1 MPSLGVQELNDSLK
15 VARLGGPEPRWT
27 QPDAVNSIVLSQW
40 GDLHSNSLTSHSRRL
55 EGYNFGSF
63 AVFFLFLLT
72 IFAVISWLLRCCQ
85 HFVALENI
93 RSQQRQHQHG
103 RQQSSTDALSA
114 NGMPTA
120 ILIRREG
127 VRDAAELLELN
138 EALKKS
144 REEYVKSFLFTKDAS
159 VETICQDQKCA
170 ETVEGT
176 LKDPAS
182 DLEENA
188 ENCCSIC
195 LDEYAPGDKIS
206 RAKNISSCQHLFHEH
221 CIISWLMNNDNCPIC
236 RISYFAANIDS
247 NEDAKEAE

>member
-1 MPSLGVQELNDSLK
+1 
-15 VARLGGPEPRWT
+15 
-27 QPDAVNSIVLSQW
+27 
-40 GDLHSNSLTSHSRRL
+40 
-55 EGYNFGSF
+55 
-63 AVFFLFLLT
+63 
-72 IFAVISWLLRCCQ
+72 VISWLLRCCQ
-85 HFVALENI
+85 HFVAIENI
-93 RSQQRQHQHG
+93 RSQQRQQQHA
-103 RQQSSTDALSA
+103 RQRSSTDALSA

-120 ILIRREG
+120 ILIRRDG
-127 VRDAAELLELN
+127 VRDAAEQLELN

-170 ETVEGT
+170 ETVTGT
-176 LKDPAS
+176 LKDPSS

-188 ENCCSIC
+188 PENCCSIC

-206 RAKNISSCQHLFHEH
+206 RAKNVSSCQHLFHEH
-221 CIISWLMNNDNCPIC
+221 CIISWLMNHDNCPIC